1 MCLSYRVPS
10 TRLEVVVVVSV
21 VVLTEDPK
29 VFKLVTTDEEA
40 AADAVAVSE
49 GAALTDGRVGCTD
62 ISGGGSDA
70 AGTPGGGGAAW
81 TTTDCPIAEE
91 QITRST

>member
-1 MCLSYRVPS
+1 M
-10 TRLEVVVVVSV
+10 
-21 VVLTEDPK
+21 
-29 VFKLVTTDEEA
+29 FKLVTTDDEA

-49 GAALTDGRVGCTD
+49 GAALTDERVGCTD

-81 TTTDCPIAEE
+81 TTTD
-91 QITRST
+91 